1 MQNIPSNIIPWLVGF
16 PVFSLFGWRALKNY
30 QRLRNPLSGYFAVGA
45 LSMATAFFLWSVPLL
60 FTDNQT
66 VMQIISIVGDFFLY
80 LALVSQAALVYYLTL
95 RDKVPKVVFMGP
107 IVAIAVAGYFSHV
120 YGYLHNG
127 VAIVDGNFEYKL
139 PFFAS
144 IAQIILLANVFLVGV
159 LLFSRLKE
167 QNSKRSKSNLIGISI
182 LLMLSATAGALNII
196 SAGKPNETIP
206 IIASYA
212 VAFIAFLLILLFARI
227 VRPKAS

>member
-1 MQNIPSNIIPWLVGF
+1 MQSIPSNIIPWLVGF

-30 QRLRNPLSGYFAVGA
+30 QRLRNPLSGYFAIGGI
-45 LSMATAFFLWSVPLL
+45 SMALAFFLWSVPFL
-60 FTDNQT
+60 FTNSET
-66 VMQIISIVGDFFLY
+66 PMQVVSIVGDFFFY

-95 RDKVPKVVFMGP
+95 RNKIPKAVFMTP
-107 IVAIAVAGYFSHV
+107 VLVIAIVGFSSHA

-127 VAIVDGNFEYKL
+127 VAIVDGQFEYTL
-139 PFFAS
+139 PFIAS

-167 QNSKRSKSNLIGISI
+167 QDTGRSKSNLIGIAL

-196 SAGKPNETIP
+196 SSGKPNETLP

-212 VAFIAFLLILLFARI
+212 GGFIVFLLILLFARI
-227 VRPKAS
+227 TRPKIG